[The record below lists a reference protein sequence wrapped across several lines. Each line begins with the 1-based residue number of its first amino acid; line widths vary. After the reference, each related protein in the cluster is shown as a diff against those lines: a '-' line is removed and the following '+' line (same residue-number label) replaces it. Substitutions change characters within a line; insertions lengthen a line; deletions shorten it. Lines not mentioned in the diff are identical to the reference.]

1 MKKLSG
7 DIWSKLLFS
16 KIWEV
21 SCKYPWYFLVTLQG
35 LFFVSTHK
43 IKRQIQI
50 SNNNQNSNTKLLE
63 NMWLSVHTVYTK
75 RFPFICR
82 ILTYRKQAV
91 MLCSWQALKKIWTR
105 FWLASASKRL
115 LFFCSWNLK
124 SNKFESLVAYL
135 IRTF

>member
-7 DIWSKLLFS
+7 DICSKLLFP

-21 SCKYPWYFLVTLQG
+21 SCKYPWYFFVTLQG
-35 LFFVSTHK
+35 WFFVSTHK

-50 SNNNQNSNTKLLE
+50 SNNNQNWNTKLLE

-75 RFPFICR
+75 GFPFICR

-105 FWLASASKRL
+105 FWLAAAGKRL

-124 SNKFESLVAYL
+124 SNKFQSLVAYL